1 MGSPLVIEEV
11 GVGVDVGEL
20 GGVGGAGVVGAVL
33 RPLSGEVLGPETV
46 EDEGEVLGALGGF
59 AV

>member
-1 MGSPLVIEEV
+1 MGSPFVIEEV

-20 GGVGGAGVVGAVL
+20 GGVGGAGIVGAVL

>member
-20 GGVGGAGVVGAVL
+20 GGVGGAGIVGAVL